1 MTKCIV
7 HGCKNH
13 RHEGRFIGELCGPCH
28 TILTTGKVT
37 PSYAWFVVE
46 IERLQKALQDIYELH
61 HTANHIVER
70 DDRTLD
76 IVCEALGEAS
86 DGTMD

>member
-46 IERLQKALQDIYELH
+46 IERLRTGLKCYDCDCPIDDEENCEVGDWGSLSCGYRARKALEWK
-61 HTANHIVER
+61 E
-70 DDRTLD
+70 
-76 IVCEALGEAS
+76 
-86 DGTMD
+86 

>member
-46 IERLQKALQDIYELH
+46 IERLQKALQDIY
-61 HTANHIVER
+61 
-70 DDRTLD
+70 
-76 IVCEALGEAS
+76 
-86 DGTMD
+86 